1 MKKKIKENP
10 NLGKQVNAIY
20 QFNLKTEEGDVVSYV
35 VDLKSN
41 TVKQG
46 TNSKPDCTFTMKD
59 SDYFDMATGK
69 LTSQNAF
76 LQGKLKITGSIAL
89 AQKLSIITSDQKP
102 KL

>member
-1 MKKKIKENP
+1 
-10 NLGKQVNAIY
+10 
-20 QFNLKTEEGDVVSYV
+20 
-35 VDLKSN
+35 
-41 TVKQG
+41 
-46 TNSKPDCTFTMKD
+46 MKD